1 MNYTNHT
8 NTPTDEL
15 LALAFT
21 QDDVD
26 PLALELANRLVA
38 ALEES
43 DDLAESYTDMDEH
56 LAMIEDLQHE
66 NSQLASQLEHAE
78 ERLAEL
84 DN

>member
-1 MNYTNHT
+1 MNFADDKTMNYTNHT

-21 QDDVD
+21 KDDVD

-38 ALEES
+38 AL
-43 DDLAESYTDMDEH
+43 AE
-56 LAMIEDLQHE
+56 
-66 NSQLASQLEHAE
+66 
-78 ERLAEL
+78 LAEL